1 MIGGSRLLVVNPA
14 TNQTHPSFSIKH
26 SLKGLRI
33 ECNDCIDGRLAER
46 VHDCTVLPNFSSA
59 KPKLLLRLRA
69 AHIFP
74 TDDLSDKLSDVL
86 NDRST
91 HADTSADHDVN
102 EPVCV
107 MVFNACDPSGAAGLS
122 ADVTAMAS
130 VGAHALPVVTGAYSR
145 DTSEILDHFPFD
157 DEAVAEQART
167 VLEDVEVA
175 VFKVGFVGTA
185 ENVSAI
191 AQIAADYADV
201 PLVAYMPDLSWWST
215 TQIEDY
221 LDAFKALLLPQ
232 TTVLAGNHSTLW
244 RWLLPDWNSA
254 KNPTARDIAQAAQAC
269 GAPYT
274 LVTGIAL
281 PDTFID
287 NVLASPQTVLA
298 SGKFERFEAV
308 FCGAGDTLSAALC
321 AMLATG
327 TDLPDAV
334 TEALGYLD
342 RSLHGGFRP
351 GMGHVVPDRLFWA
364 QSDEDALATCDENSD
379 QTSGRVAS
387 SVPVSPLGVRDA
399 TTLDL
404 TIDLPH
410 YATKH

>member
-1 MIGGSRLLVVNPA
+1 MS
-14 TNQTHPSFSIKH
+14 
-26 SLKGLRI
+26 
-33 ECNDCIDGRLAER
+33 DG
-46 VHDCTVLPNFSSA
+46 
-59 KPKLLLRLRA
+59 
-69 AHIFP
+69 
-74 TDDLSDKLSDVL
+74 L

-91 HADTSADHDVN
+91 PTDAASDQDVN

-107 MVFNACDPSGAAGLS
+107 MVFNANDPSGAAGLS
-122 ADVTAMAS
+122 ADITAVAS
-130 VGAHALPVVTGAYSR
+130 VGAHALPVLTGAYSR

-167 VLEDVEVA
+167 ILEDIEVA
-175 VFKVGFVGTA
+175 IFKVGFVGTP

-244 RWLLPDWNSA
+244 RWLLPDWSSA

-269 GAPYT
+269 GTPYT

-281 PDTFID
+281 PDMFID

-327 TDLPDAV
+327 TDLPEAV

-342 RSLHGGFRP
+342 RSLHAGFRP

-364 QSDEDALATCDENSD
+364 QSDEDAPATPDRNAD
-379 QTSGRVAS
+379 QKREDTPS
-387 SVPVSPLGVRDA
+387 SPASPLDVREA
-399 TTLDL
+399 GTLDL
-404 TIDLPH
+404 TIKLSHD
-410 YATKH
+410 ATKH